1 MGADPTAKRSD
12 GRGKKRIPL
21 WLKVPF
27 SAWILLWAPAYLSF
41 YGPQNF
47 LWLCDLSN
55 FILLIALWAE
65 NRLLLSSQIVAVLA
79 VDILWSIDFVGA
91 LLFGTPPLGGTG
103 YMFSP
108 EIPLHVRLMSLFHIF
123 TPPLLIFAILRLGYH
138 RRGLLLQILITW
150 IVLPAS
156 YLFTDPERGINW
168 VWGPFGKP
176 QTATGP
182 WVYLLLLMAIYPL
195 VLYLPS
201 HGFALWLCRR
211 RGCPL
216 D

>member
-1 MGADPTAKRSD
+1 MKP
-12 GRGKKRIPL
+12 IPF
-21 WLKVPF
+21 WLKVAF
-27 SAWILLWAPAYLSF
+27 SAWILLWAPAYLNF

-55 FILLIALWAE
+55 FILLIALWME

-79 VDILWSIDFVGA
+79 VDILWSIDFASA
-91 LLFGTPPLGGTG
+91 LFTGVHPFGGTG

-108 EIPLHVRLMSLFHIF
+108 VIPLQVRLLSLFHVF
-123 TPPLLIFAILRLGYH
+123 TPPLLVFTVLRLGY
-138 RRGLLLQILITW
+138 RRKGLLLQVLLTW
-150 IVLPAS
+150 IVLPVS

-176 QTATGP
+176 QTATAP
-182 WVYLLLLMAIYPL
+182 WVYLLLLMASYPL

-201 HGFALWLCRR
+201 HGFTLWLCRR
-211 RGCPL
+211 RGSPVN
-216 D
+216 